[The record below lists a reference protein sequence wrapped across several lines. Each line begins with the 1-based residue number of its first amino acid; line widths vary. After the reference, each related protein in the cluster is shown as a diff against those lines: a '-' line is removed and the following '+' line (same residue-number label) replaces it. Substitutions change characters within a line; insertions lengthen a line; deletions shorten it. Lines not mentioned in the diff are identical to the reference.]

1 MAISFM
7 VAQEELGRT
16 KGGGKRGNIV
26 AHDVSL
32 REQNAKHLL
41 RTQNVSEQ
49 NHKHFLCPQKICVRN
64 KCCARGQTGNYL
76 CRQQC
81 VLLCQ
86 GLKATL

>member
-32 REQNAKHLL
+32 REQNAKHL
-41 RTQNVSEQ
+41 
-49 NHKHFLCPQKICVRN
+49 FLDHR
-64 KCCARGQTGNYL
+64 
-76 CRQQC
+76 
-81 VLLCQ
+81 LL
-86 GLKATL
+86 LLAILIEINR